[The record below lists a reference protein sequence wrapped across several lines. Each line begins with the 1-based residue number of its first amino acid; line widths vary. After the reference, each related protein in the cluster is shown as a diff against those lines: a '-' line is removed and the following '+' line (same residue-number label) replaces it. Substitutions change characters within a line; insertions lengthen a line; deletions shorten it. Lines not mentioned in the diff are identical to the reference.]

1 MLGGGFAESSQ
12 STVRLPETRLSVLR
26 LICHYLYG
34 CRWCAAFSGVD
45 MDTLLELVLATDKY
59 LLPEFNASAS
69 QVCRFFCRIFLA
81 CMHWPLTDTR
91 ME

>member
-34 CRWCAAFSGVD
+34 CRWCSAFSNVN
-45 MDTLLELVLATDKY
+45 METLLELVLATDKY

-69 QVCRFFCRIFLA
+69 QVRSVSSGFYNFHLR
-81 CMHWPLTDTR
+81 
-91 ME
+91 